1 MFEKLLLTGGA
12 ILALGVCASCA
23 STENE
28 PETIRQKHAVQEKK
42 PSGSVLYAQALNSRG
57 EAKRAQLLKEAF
69 ALLKKEADGGNP
81 ESALH
86 LAYMY
91 DLGHGVKPDGISAAK
106 YYRIAADSG
115 LKKGKNAL
123 ARFWLRNEMFLDDA
137 AKLIESIPDY
147 RKDPDCLLALGTI
160 RYAQY
165 QYAQGFQDLFAAYR
179 SAGRNFMIRD
189 SVWKIVHAAFFDLYR
204 NGNYDA
210 ALAELDKAA
219 VLNPKHPAI
228 PYCRGLVAVKRGQN
242 KEALAFFNQAL
253 KLDPA
258 DPFFYRERA
267 FLHARNGKK
276 EAALDDIKVAVAVSG
291 NAPEFVHARI
301 ELYYL
306 LRDIDGLIACTSE
319 LLKADEKDVYARV
332 TRAGAYM
339 LKRNYAKAYGDYRKL
354 SEMPLTADIPDVQ
367 EGLALVSSHVGRLDE
382 AEKAYEKL
390 LGKNA
395 TPITRI
401 NLAEL
406 YIVRGKYEKA
416 LKLLDSDQL
425 LRSADRFMKCISSY
439 LAASALLA
447 SGKNAEAPMKV
458 FYELLPQFKEKS
470 EETDWDTALFENWL
484 KNAELP
490 SGAKEKIADMT
501 GRAGE
506 TFRVK

>member
-12 ILALGVCASCA
+12 ILALVICVSCA
-23 STENE
+23 S
-28 PETIRQKHAVQEKK
+28 PEMEAEGGKKAVQESRL
-42 PSGSVLYAQALNSRG
+42 SGGALYAQALNTQDA
-57 EAKRAQLLKEAF
+57 AKRAELLKEAF
-69 ALLKKEADGGNP
+69 AVLRKEADGGNP

-91 DLGHGVKPDGISAAK
+91 DLGHGVKQDGISAAK

-115 LKKGKNAL
+115 LKKGKIAL

-179 SAGRNFMIRD
+179 NAGRNFMIRD
-189 SVWKIVHAAFFDLYR
+189 NVWKIVHAAFFDLYK

-210 ALAELDKAA
+210 ALAELDKA
-219 VLNPKHPAI
+219 VRLNPKHPAI
-228 PYCRGLVAVKRGQN
+228 PYCRGLVAVKKGQT

-267 FLHARNGKK
+267 FLHAGSGEK
-276 EAALDDIKVAVAVSG
+276 EAAMDDIKVAVAVSG
-291 NAPEFVHARI
+291 NAAEFIHARI

-306 LRDIDGLIACTSE
+306 LRDVDGLIAYASE
-319 LLKADEKDVYARV
+319 LLKQDENDVYARV

-339 LKRNYAKAYGDYRKL
+339 LKRNYEKAYADYRKL
-354 SEMPLTADIPDVQ
+354 ADMPLTADIPDVQ

-390 LGKNA
+390 LEKNA

-447 SGKNAEAPMKV
+447 EGKNADAPMKT
-458 FYELLPQFKEKS
+458 FRELLPQFKEKS

-484 KNAELP
+484 KHAELP
-490 SGAKEKIADMT
+490 PGAKEKIADMT
-501 GRAGE
+501 ARASE

>member
-1 MFEKLLLTGGA
+1 MSYLRLLL
-12 ILALGVCASCA
+12 IPVYLVCYFTAEEESGYGCA
-23 STENE
+23 
-28 PETIRQKHAVQEKK
+28 
-42 PSGSVLYAQALNSRG
+42 
-57 EAKRAQLLKEAF
+57 
-69 ALLKKEADGGNP
+69 
-81 ESALH
+81 
-86 LAYMY
+86 
-91 DLGHGVKPDGISAAK
+91 
-106 YYRIAADSG
+106 
-115 LKKGKNAL
+115 
-123 ARFWLRNEMFLDDA
+123 
-137 AKLIESIPDY
+137 
-147 RKDPDCLLALGTI
+147 
-160 RYAQY
+160 
-165 QYAQGFQDLFAAYR
+165 
-179 SAGRNFMIRD
+179 
-189 SVWKIVHAAFFDLYR
+189 
-204 NGNYDA
+204 
-210 ALAELDKAA
+210 AA
-219 VLNPKHPAI
+219 VI
-228 PYCRGLVAVKRGQN
+228 
-242 KEALAFFNQAL
+242 
-253 KLDPA
+253 
-258 DPFFYRERA
+258 
-267 FLHARNGKK
+267 
-276 EAALDDIKVAVAVSG
+276 AVSG
-291 NAPEFVHARI
+291 LTDMLDGKIARRFNMI
-301 ELYYL
+301 TEWGKFIDPVADKLTLAAIALSMAFRHVLMGVMFGVYVVKELYMF
-306 LRDIDGLIACTSE
+306 CM
-319 LLKADEKDVYARV
+319 
-332 TRAGAYM
+332 GAYM

>member
-12 ILALGVCASCA
+12 LLALMICVSCA
-23 STENE
+23 S
-28 PETIRQKHAVQEKK
+28 PEMEAEEGKKAVQESRL
-42 PSGSVLYAQALNSRG
+42 SGGALYAQALNTQDA
-57 EAKRAQLLKEAF
+57 AKRAELLNEAF
-69 ALLKKEADGGNP
+69 AVLRKEADGGNP

-86 LAYMY
+86 HAYMY
-91 DLGHGVKPDGISAAK
+91 DLGHGVKQDGISAAK

-115 LKKGKNAL
+115 LKKGKIAL

-179 SAGRNFMIRD
+179 NAGRNFMIRD
-189 SVWKIVHAAFFDLYR
+189 NVWKIVHAAFFDLYKS
-204 NGNYDA
+204 GNYDA
-210 ALAELDKAA
+210 ALAELDKA
-219 VLNPKHPAI
+219 VRLNPKHPAI
-228 PYCRGLVAVKRGQN
+228 PYCRGLVAVKKGQN

-267 FLHARNGKK
+267 FLHAGNGEK
-276 EAALDDIKVAVAVSG
+276 EAAMDDIKVAVAVSG
-291 NAPEFVHARI
+291 NAAEFIHARI

-306 LRDIDGLIACTSE
+306 LRDVDGLIAYASE
-319 LLKADEKDVYARV
+319 LLKQDENDVYARV

-339 LKRNYAKAYGDYRKL
+339 LKRNYEKAYADYRKL
-354 SEMPLTADIPDVQ
+354 ADMPLTADIPDVQ

-390 LGKNA
+390 LEKNA

-447 SGKNAEAPMKV
+447 EGKNADAPMKT
-458 FYELLPQFKEKS
+458 FRELLPQFKEKS

-484 KNAELP
+484 KHAELP
-490 SGAKEKIADMT
+490 PGAKEKIADMT
-501 GRAGE
+501 ARASE

>member
-1 MFEKLLLTGGA
+1 MEENAGNRNGDAIKSIATDGSGHVWVLTDQYVKEYNPA
-12 ILALGVCASCA
+12 
-23 STENE
+23 N
-28 PETIRQKHAVQEKK
+28 
-42 PSGSVLYAQALNSRG
+42 GSFYL
-57 EAKRAQLLKEAF
+57 
-69 ALLKKEADGGNP
+69 
-81 ESALH
+81 
-86 LAYMY
+86 
-91 DLGHGVKPDGISAAK
+91 
-106 YYRIAADSG
+106 
-115 LKKGKNAL
+115 
-123 ARFWLRNEMFLDDA
+123 LRNSDKEVRM
-137 AKLIESIPDY
+137 DY
-147 RKDPDCLLALGTI
+147 FHSVCRVG
-160 RYAQY
+160 
-165 QYAQGFQDLFAAYR
+165 
-179 SAGRNFMIRD
+179 D
-189 SVWKIVHAAFFDLYR
+189 SVCIGGIGAFCMVEPS
-204 NGNYDA
+204 
-210 ALAELDKAA
+210 AELDKAA

-276 EAALDDIKVAVAVSG
+276 EAALDDIKVAAAVSG